1 MIMKTS
7 PITPAR
13 DMMSQI
19 SGGQFRAAGVISGA
33 ALALLALLTPYQLAA
48 DAAVTVADGATLDVT
63 GSIIASN
70 TNSSSSGKGGAIL
83 VSTGGT
89 LLGSNFLFEA
99 NVTSA
104 GAGGAVYNSA
114 GGVVMLSG
122 GTFTG
127 NKSSANGSAMSNLGS
142 FTGSNLLFISNSSAN
157 YATVSHEGTAMTL
170 ADSRFENNKATH
182 AAALSINTTGAFT
195 GTNLTFVGNVGAQYG
210 GAIYSQK
217 TLAVLRTG
225 TFQNNSAQYGGAITV
240 GSGTVDGAGLVF
252 ISNTD
257 TQASSSNRDGGA
269 VYIRSTGMA
278 NLSESLF
285 IGNYSTGFAGAVGN
299 ENVFTGVNLIFTSN
313 TAAKTGGAIQQLTG
327 TASMTLSV
335 TTGTSISHIGNTAVS
350 GTGGFLYSVAGAQSI
365 FDIASS
371 GTLTIGD
378 SAAVSAGIDSLASA
392 DATAML
398 VKKGAGDL
406 VLNADNSLWKGIVD
420 VQEGRLLLGNA
431 GAKLNGLFSIG
442 TAAVLG
448 GEGAIT
454 DDAGGVTV
462 TATAGATVQVGGFS
476 DSGTLVIDGQ
486 LVLANATL
494 SYIAVNG
501 TNSKLQAT
509 TISAAGLNTINM
521 QGFATGTYNLGAAS
535 LYTGLTTG
543 GTLQYALN
551 GGVVSESGR
560 SGAAQITDGTDFL
573 LSVWTA
579 KSQVVRWT
587 GSSGNT
593 WNTSASNWEKATITE
608 QDISQFAS
616 GDMVQFPGAAAGNQ
630 TIDITGGVSV
640 TGMTV
645 DGTNTVT
652 FNGAGGITGNVYQTG
667 VDAEAAVQ
675 AGTGKLTKNGAGTI
689 SFANTGGN
697 DFKGGIEINGG
708 VLAFTRG
715 DQIQAGGS
723 AITLNESGTLRAAAS
738 TQFSTKVVVES
749 GKASTIDTGGYLLEQ
764 TGGSATDN
772 ISGGTLVKIGSG
784 TLALSK
790 ENAQAE
796 TRLAAGTLLLQHNRA
811 LGANQLTIAAN
822 DTVLAVGGGLEI
834 ENAIAAGANNFTVTN
849 VGASATLSGRI
860 TSTTGVLTAAGN
872 GLVFSG
878 SNSLAG
884 FNVASGANVT
894 AGGIHALGGAASA
907 VSVRS
912 GGTLNVGI
920 PGTQAG
926 SLDLDGGTIVFTGFT
941 PTGAPLLT
949 VTGSVT
955 AKNGAVIALGDNLP
969 SDTYTIIE
977 TPVFGGDDYTFDAGP
992 NTDTILNYSNGRL
1005 TVSTI
1010 GQEIN
1015 PGKDITATFNAIGAS
1030 MNAVYSRISESFL
1043 MPMMDRREVDPL
1055 STIWVKAVGSFAD
1068 YNGDAGKVGFKD
1080 ETYGMV
1086 AGYDTLV
1093 SDHLLL
1099 GAYFGYGNT
1108 TINTDNDA
1116 RTDADI
1122 PQGGVY
1128 GVARLGKFYFAA
1140 DAMIGTSKADT
1151 DRLDG
1156 TRRVKGSYRALAT
1169 GASAEI
1175 GVMLASWE
1183 RGAIKPAVSLHYMN
1197 FDFSEHR
1204 EDGAGLDT
1212 PAEDNPN
1219 GALIIDDFSADRLQ
1233 SLVRLQATHGFTTP
1247 RGQEG
1252 MFDMVLGWKY
1262 NLTDDVP
1269 KIAGYYAS
1277 DSTRFIVEGDKYSD
1291 SAIMIGLGLRVAV
1304 TLNTTVGLSYDYEMS
1319 RDYDRHTVNANVR
1332 WTW

>member
-1 MIMKTS
+1 MKTS

-19 SGGQFRAAGVISGA
+19 PGGQFRSAGVISGA
-33 ALALLALLTPYQLAA
+33 TLALLALLTPCQLAA
-48 DAAVTVADGATLDVT
+48 ASAITVADGVTLDVT

-70 TNSSSSGKGGAIL
+70 TNTASSGKGGAVL
-83 VSTGGT
+83 VNTGGT

-99 NVTSA
+99 NATSN

-114 GGVVMLSG
+114 GGIVMLSG

-127 NKSSANGSAMSNLGS
+127 NKASSNASAVANLGV
-142 FTGSNLLFISNSSAN
+142 FTGSDLLFTSNSSAN
-157 YATVSHEGTAMTL
+157 YGTVSHEGGSMTL
-170 ADSRFENNKATH
+170 INSRFENNKATH
-182 AAALSINTTGAFT
+182 AGALSINTTGAFT
-195 GTNLTFVGNVGAQYG
+195 GTNLTFIGNIGAQYG

-217 TLAVLRTG
+217 TLTVLRTG
-225 TFQNNSAQYGGAITV
+225 TFQNNSAIYGGAVTV
-240 GSGTVDGAGLVF
+240 GSGTFEGAGLVF

-269 VYIRSTGMA
+269 IYVRPSA
-278 NLSESLF
+278 AVNLSETQF
-285 IGNYSTGFAGAVGN
+285 TGNYSVGFAGAVGN
-299 ENVFTGVNLIFTSN
+299 ESAFTGTNIIFTSN
-313 TAAKTGGAIQQLTG
+313 TAAKTGGAIQQFTG
-327 TASMTLSV
+327 TASLTLFV
-335 TTGTSISHIGNTAVS
+335 TTGTAINYTGNTAVS

-371 GTLTIGD
+371 GTLTIGAGGTAD
-378 SAAVSAGIDSLASA
+378 TGIDSIASA
-392 DATAML
+392 DNTAAFT
-398 VKKGAGDL
+398 KKGGGDL
-406 VLNADNSLWKGIVD
+406 VLNSDNSLWKGTID
-420 VQEGRLLLGNA
+420 IQAGRLLLGQA
-431 GAKLNGLFSIG
+431 DAKLNGLFSIG
-442 TAAVLG
+442 AAAVLG

-454 DDAGGVTV
+454 DGAGGVIV
-462 TATAGATVQVGGFS
+462 TATAGATIQVGGFS

-494 SYIAVNG
+494 SYVAVNG
-501 TNSKLQAT
+501 TSSKLQT
-509 TISAAGLNTINM
+509 TAISASGLNTLNM
-521 QGFATGTYNLGAAS
+521 QGFATGTYNLGTVS

-543 GTLQYALN
+543 GSLQYALN

-560 SGAAQITDGTDFL
+560 SGAARITDGTDFL

-587 GSSGNT
+587 GSGGNT
-593 WNTSASNWEKATITE
+593 WNTSASNWEKATVTE

-616 GDMVQFPGAAAGNQ
+616 GDMVQFPGSAAGSQ
-630 TIDITGGVSV
+630 TIDIAGSVSV

-645 DGTNTVT
+645 DGTSTVT
-652 FNGAGGITGNVYQTG
+652 FNGAGGITGNAYQTG

-675 AGTGKLTKNGAGTI
+675 AGTGKLIKNGTGTL

-697 DFKGGIEINGG
+697 DFKGGIEINSG

-723 AITLNESGTLRAAAS
+723 AIILNESGTLRAAAS
-738 TQFSTKVVVES
+738 TQFSTKVVIES
-749 GKASTIDTGGYLLEQ
+749 GKSSTIDTGSHLLEQ

-790 ENAQAE
+790 ENAQAG

-822 DTVLAVGGGLEI
+822 DTTLAVGGGLEI
-834 ENAIAAGANNFTVTN
+834 ENAIDAGANNFTVTN
-849 VGASATLSGRI
+849 VGAAATLRGRI

-884 FNVASGANVT
+884 FNIASGANVT

-926 SLDLDGGTIVFTGFT
+926 SLELDGGTIVFTGFT
-941 PTGAPLLT
+941 PTGTPLLT

-955 AKNGAVIALGDNLP
+955 AKNGAIIALGGDLP
-969 SDTYTIIE
+969 SDTYTLIE
-977 TPVFGGDDYTFDAGP
+977 TPVFGGGDYTFDAGP
-992 NTDTILNYSNGRL
+992 NTDTILNYSNGQL

-1043 MPMMDRREVDPL
+1043 MPMLDRREVDPL
-1055 STIWVKAVGSFAD
+1055 STIWIKAVGTFAD

-1116 RTDADI
+1116 RTDANI
-1122 PQGGVY
+1122 PQGGIY

-1156 TRRVKGSYRALAT
+1156 TRRIKGSYRALAT

-1204 EDGAGLDT
+1204 EDGAGLAT

-1252 MFDMVLGWKY
+1252 VFDLFFGWKY

-1277 DSTRFIVEGDKYSD
+1277 DSTRFLVEGDKYSE

-1304 TLNTTVGLSYDYEMS
+1304 TLNATIGLSYDYEMS

-1332 WTW
+1332 WMW